1 MTQLESRLLV
11 SNEGDGSLFSNTGPG
26 SQNNNTGDG
35 TQYNI
40 VNQYFPQLQQR
51 EGLEEL
57 DFRILNSL
65 AFEGMSSRH
74 ANIRRRHKDTCQWV
88 LGLEKYRSWM
98 SNTSGLLWIKGKP
111 GTGKS
116 TLMAF
121 LHEQLN
127 YLRPE
132 SHGIYLNFFFYARG
146 KDLQHTQLGMFR
158 SLLYHLFNRDESI
171 RRIVREVYRQSVGLD
186 GGPGYGGE
194 LSQSQLEEA
203 FQKAVLAS
211 ASVQQVVIFVDALDE
226 AGATSALELATYFHE
241 LNANAEKEKLKLKI
255 CISCRHY
262 PVPSTRPAVEITVE
276 NYNHGDITNYLQ
288 DHLSTSPEIRGQQLA
303 DKLIEQAGN
312 MFQWACIILPFV
324 QQKLA
329 EGDSPEV
336 VFDWLKEVPTP
347 REDMND
353 TYQYIL
359 DHVIADWNWAQSFL
373 LFQWVYLAERPLTLL
388 EIRYALTV
396 SNARATHARKGYTG
410 LEYALKAEDFDLKI
424 KALSGGLAEIVSVE
438 DNRQIV
444 QVIHQSVNDFLG
456 EKGLPWLA
464 ARVRGRPLF
473 AKDDTIILECQATLY
488 RSCLDYLT
496 IELLKGLEVR
506 EFEDDRAEQLWMK
519 EEKEEVL
526 QGRPFIH
533 YAVTYLFVHAGKAQ
547 SLRTNNLEDDLRELE
562 RIFDL
567 WFRIYYTIDTSKCP
581 PKDSKLIHIAA
592 AVNMNDIIEVLLTS
606 RAESAAETDS
616 HGSTLLHIAAQH
628 GHMELA
634 RSLKLRDFSCMAKNN
649 RDETPLILALRYDNL
664 EIARWLLDEMK
675 DSKAASE
682 IEIASEIDIALQEAS
697 YKHQRDMVWLLKA
710 TGANVNFQGG
720 KYGSALQAAASSGSA
735 DVVKTLL
742 QAKANVN
749 AKGGKFNTALQA
761 AAFCAGPDLVR
772 ILLDAGAKI
781 NLCGGKYG
789 TALQAAARAREIETV
804 ELLLQFGADVNQ
816 RGGKYETA
824 LQAAASTGSDIT
836 VECLVDA
843 GANVNL
849 KGGEYGSALQAAA
862 VWGRIEVLK
871 ILLEAG
877 ADVNAGGK
885 DKDPALQNA
894 ASMGKLDLV
903 KLLLQFGADVN
914 QRGGEYE
921 TALQA
926 GAYKGNIAI
935 VKCLIDAK
943 ANVRLKGGRYG
954 TALQAAA
961 SRGNAEI
968 VTMILNADET
978 VNVNAH
984 GGMYGSALHAAVA
997 RGSPDTVKI
1006 LIEAGA
1012 NVHAHVGFKTTPLE
1026 VACHSRRPDIMKIL
1040 LEADSN
1046 VTANKE
1052 RYSLALHLALE
1063 NGLEEEAK
1071 ILENA
1076 GVSRF

>member
-1 MTQLESRLLV
+1 
-11 SNEGDGSLFSNTGPG
+11 
-26 SQNNNTGDG
+26 
-35 TQYNI
+35 
-40 VNQYFPQLQQR
+40 
-51 EGLEEL
+51 
-57 DFRILNSL
+57 
-65 AFEGMSSRH
+65 
-74 ANIRRRHKDTCQWV
+74 
-88 LGLEKYRSWM
+88 M

-116 TLMAF
+116 TLMVF
-121 LHEQLN
+121 LHEQFN
-127 YLRPE
+127 YSRPE
-132 SHGIYLNFFFYARG
+132 SHIIHLNFFFYARG
-146 KDLQHTQLGMFR
+146 KYLQHTQLGMLR
-158 SLLYHLFNRDESI
+158 SLLHQIFNRDESI
-171 RRIVREVYRQSVGLD
+171 RKNVREFYRQNLGLD
-186 GGPGYGGE
+186 GGPGHGGE

-241 LNANAEKEKLKLKI
+241 LNASAEKEKLKLKI

-276 NYNHGDITNYLQ
+276 NHNHEDISNYLQ
-288 DHLSTSPEIRGQQLA
+288 DHLSTSPAIRGQQLA
-303 DKLIEQAGN
+303 DKLIKQAGN
-312 MFQWACIILPFV
+312 MFQWACVILPFV

-336 VFDWLKEVPTP
+336 VFGWLKEVPTP

-396 SNARATHARKGYTG
+396 SNARATHARKGYNG
-410 LEYALKAEDFDLKI
+410 LEYALEAENFGSKI
-424 KALSGGLAEIVSVE
+424 KALSGGLAELVSVE
-438 DNRQIV
+438 DNRQII
-444 QVIHQSVNDFLG
+444 QVIHQSVNDFLC

-464 ARVRGRPLF
+464 ARVRGRPLL
-473 AKDDTIILECQATLY
+473 AENDKIILECQATLY

-506 EFEDDRAEQLWMK
+506 EFEDDRAEQLWME

-533 YAVTYLFVHAGKAQ
+533 YAVTYIFVHAGKAQ

-562 RIFDL
+562 
-567 WFRIYYTIDTSKCP
+567 P
-581 PKDSKLIHIAA
+581 A

-606 RAESAAETDS
+606 KLESAAETDS
-616 HGSTLLHIAAQH
+616 NGSTLMHIAAQY
-628 GHMELA
+628 GHTELA
-634 RSLKLRDFSCMAKNN
+634 RSLRSRGFSCMAKNK
-649 RDETPLILALRYDNL
+649 RDETPLLLAIQYDNL

-682 IEIASEIDIALQEAS
+682 IDIALQEAS
-697 YKHQRDMVWLLKA
+697 FQRQRDMIWLLKA

-735 DVVKTLL
+735 DIVKILL
-742 QAKANVN
+742 QAKPNVN

-761 AAFCAGPDLVR
+761 AAFCAGPDVVK
-772 ILLDAGAKI
+772 ILLDAGAKVD
-781 NLCGGKYG
+781 LCGGKYG
-789 TALQAAARAREIETV
+789 TALQAAARNREIETV
-804 ELLLQFGADVNQ
+804 ELLIHFGADVNQ

-824 LQAAASTGSDIT
+824 LQAAAASGSDLI
-836 VECLVDA
+836 VKCLINAHAD
-843 GANVNL
+843 VNL
-849 KGGEYGSALQAAA
+849 KGGKYGSALQAAA
-862 VWGRIEVLK
+862 VWGNVEVLR

-877 ADVNAGGK
+877 ADVHSGGK
-885 DKDPALQNA
+885 DEAPALQNA
-894 ASMGKLDLV
+894 ASMGDLDLV
-903 KLLLQFGADVN
+903 KLLLEFGADVN
-914 QRGGEYE
+914 QRGGKHE

-926 GAYKGNIAI
+926 VAYDGNIA
-935 VKCLIDAK
+935 VLKCLIDAK
-943 ANVRLKGGRYG
+943 ANVRLKGGKYG

-961 SRGNAEI
+961 CRGNAEI
-968 VTMILNADET
+968 VRMILNADKT

-984 GGMYGSALHAAVA
+984 GGMHGSALHAAIMC
-997 RGSPDTVKI
+997 GSSDTAKI

-1012 NVHAHVGFKTTPLE
+1012 NVHANVGLKATPLE
-1026 VACHSRRPDIMKIL
+1026 IACFNRRPDMMRIL

-1046 VTANKE
+1046 VKTNKE

-1063 NGLEEEAK
+1063 KGYEEEARLLK
-1071 ILENA
+1071 NA
-1076 GVSRF
+1076 GISRF